1 MKVLRREKVV
11 AQGVV
16 KISSADIM
24 LSKKINIIFVY
35 ANQGNKDFFLKMFD
49 GTHEYHLSSL

>member
-35 ANQGNKDFFLKMFD
+35 ANQGNKDFFLN
-49 GTHEYHLSSL
+49 SLVK